1 MSMHLKFYD
10 LSLRFYSV
18 SLRKVI
24 ILENQTN
31 HNIKNIPFCKNPA
44 ELLTYVN
51 TNFATDHFVSKIT

>member
-1 MSMHLKFYD
+1 MACLCMHLKFYD

-18 SLRKVI
+18 SLRKLLYYI

-44 ELLTYVN
+44 ELLT
-51 TNFATDHFVSKIT
+51 

>member
-1 MSMHLKFYD
+1 MAYLCMHLKFYD

-44 ELLTYVN
+44 ELLT
-51 TNFATDHFVSKIT
+51 